1 MSKNLQF
8 SVFGNNFSGDM
19 ETHIHTDDSF
29 KEAVIV
35 AYKYVKANTYDQI
48 SLRVYDSKG
57 IFMRNFANR
66 SIEFFYE
73 IREYLL

>member
-19 ETHIHTDDSF
+19 ETHIYSTDSF
-29 KEAVIV
+29 KDAVIV
-35 AYKYVKANTYDQI
+35 AHTHVKENTYDQI

-57 IFMRNFANR
+57 IFMRNFANKT
-66 SIEFFYE
+66 IKFFYE
-73 IREYLL
+73 VKEYLK